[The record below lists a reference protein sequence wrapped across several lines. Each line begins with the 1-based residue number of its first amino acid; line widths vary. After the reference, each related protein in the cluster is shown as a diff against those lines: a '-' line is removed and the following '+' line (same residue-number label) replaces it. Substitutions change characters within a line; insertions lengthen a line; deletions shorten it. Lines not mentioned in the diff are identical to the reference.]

1 MHTHANTHRQ
11 AHKYKKTPDEKQ
23 IEPDFQ
29 AKDVEKIVEIFYV
42 VVVILKDLLAAGNNG
57 LEYRLP

>member
-1 MHTHANTHRQ
+1 MQTHTDRHTNM
-11 AHKYKKTPDEKQ
+11 KKTPDEKQ
-23 IEPDFQ
+23 IESEFQ

>member
-1 MHTHANTHRQ
+1 MDTHANTQRQ